1 MTRPPAL
8 PHCPAAFR
16 PGGPRQVTAYF
27 EEQVGPVN
35 CVRFRR
41 HARSKDFKGSVMVEF
56 GCDATKDKVRITPN
70 PLRVVWE
77 AERAPAAPRF
87 CAAAF
92 AAARALVFAAPCAR
106 RLGPH
111 PAPPSPARLGKTLA
125 ELLKG

>member
-56 GCDATKDKVRITPN
+56 GCDAQHGFTVGLLGGGADKLFRGGGSHSEHAV
-70 PLRVVWE
+70 
-77 AERAPAAPRF
+77 
-87 CAAAF
+87 AF
-92 AAARALVFAAPCAR
+92 
-106 RLGPH
+106 
-111 PAPPSPARLGKTLA
+111 S
-125 ELLKG
+125 